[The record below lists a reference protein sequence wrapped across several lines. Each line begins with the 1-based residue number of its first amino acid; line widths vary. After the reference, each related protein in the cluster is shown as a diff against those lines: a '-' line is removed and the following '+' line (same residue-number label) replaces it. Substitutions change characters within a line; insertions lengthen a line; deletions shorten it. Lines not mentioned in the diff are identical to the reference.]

1 MVETGKTMM
10 CLYWDDYQFVVGHG
24 DIDIKEVDYEDKFDT
39 QKKRMKYRNDML
51 DENGMSVFRRHI
63 MSKVE

>member
-1 MVETGKTMM
+1 METLT
-10 CLYWDDYQFVVGHG
+10 L
-24 DIDIKEVDYEDKFDT
+24 KEVDYEDKFDT